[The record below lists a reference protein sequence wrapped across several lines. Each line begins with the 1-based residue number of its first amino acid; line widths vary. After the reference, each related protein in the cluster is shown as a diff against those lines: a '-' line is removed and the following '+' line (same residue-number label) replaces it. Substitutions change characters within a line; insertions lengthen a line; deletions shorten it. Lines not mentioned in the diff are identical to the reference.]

1 MRMNRLFLLL
11 VFVTLVTGLHA
22 AFPAPQGPINDF
34 ANVLDASARS
44 ELAKLVG
51 DVRAQTS
58 AEIAVVT
65 VASLDG
71 MSVEE
76 YANKLFAAWG
86 IGKKGA
92 NNGVLVLVAPT
103 EHKARIEVGYGLEP
117 VLPDG
122 LAGEIIRSDLL
133 PQFKNNDY
141 GRGILQGTR
150 HVADIV
156 QRNHTLSPEE
166 RKALAAAAENRPP
179 ALLMILFFGVF
190 VAFGAASVGVGVRTK
205 TFFPIMFGGL
215 FGGIPFLMSLI
226 PFFNATPFVLG
237 PLAILMAWFGYVK
250 GGSPVWAQAA
260 RGKPTAGAASSGWVM
275 GSGNSGSSSGGA
287 SGGSSGGDSGGSSGG
302 GFGGG
307 SSGGGGASGSW

>member
-1 MRMNRLFLLL
+1 
-11 VFVTLVTGLHA
+11 VCAPAIA
-22 AFPAPQGPINDF
+22 AFPTPRGPVNDF
-34 ANVLDASARS
+34 AHVLDDASVR
-44 ELAKLVG
+44 ELTTL
-51 DVRAQTS
+51 VRAAREQTT

-65 VASLDG
+65 VTSLDDLTI
-71 MSVEE
+71 EE
-76 YANKLFAAWG
+76 YANGLFSAWG

-103 EHKARIEVGYGLEP
+103 EHKIRIEVGYGLEP

-122 LAGEIIRSDLL
+122 LSGEIIRTDFL
-133 PQFKNNDY
+133 PPFKNNDY
-141 GRGILQGTR
+141 AQGILQGTR

-166 RKALAAAAENRPP
+166 RKALAATAENRPP
-179 ALLMILFFGVF
+179 ALLMIPFFGVF

-226 PFFNATPFVLG
+226 PFFNAPPFVLG

-250 GGSPVWAQAA
+250 GGSPAWAQAA

-275 GSGNSGSSSGGA
+275 GGGNSGSSSGGG
-287 SGGSSGGDSGGSSGG
+287 SGGSRGSDSGGSSGG